1 VGKEA
6 REEKGERESE
16 RERESMR
23 ERGHDVKR
31 KGERRGESPR
41 YPVSLFSRRGEL
53 NLPMEQGLPSRGEE
67 RTHDHCQEEPSDNFT
82 EKEKRSEGDGI
93 GWIGWDRVG
102 CKSVDWS

>member
-6 REEKGERESE
+6 REEKGERE

-31 KGERRGESPR
+31 KSERRGGSPH
-41 YPVSLFSRRGEL
+41 YPVSLFSRHGEL
-53 NLPMEQGLPSRGEE
+53 NLPTEQGLPSRGEE
-67 RTHDHCQEEPSDNFT
+67 RTQDHCQDDNFT

-93 GWIGWDRVG
+93 G
-102 CKSVDWS
+102 